1 MISSLLLYSLRGAF
15 TALACLLPVLA
26 LSQEYPGK
34 PVRFVVPFETGAPDT
49 IARVVAQQVTSQWG
63 RSVIVENRPGAN
75 GIIGAEAVARAA
87 PDGYTLLVTS
97 TSITVNPS
105 IHSKLPFDLERD
117 FVPVTNLAI
126 VPALLLVVN
135 PAVPASSLQE
145 LIAYAKSGNAKL
157 AYGSP
162 GHGNQLHVANELF
175 NQRAG
180 LNMIHIPYK
189 GAGPAIAGLVAGDI
203 QAMLITAPLS
213 LPHVRSGRLRALA
226 YTSAK
231 RASFLPEVPTMAEA
245 GIKDLELDGGWFG
258 LFAPSKT
265 PKDALARLE
274 TEVKAALANPA
285 VRERFTSL
293 GVEPV
298 GNSSADFAAFVR
310 SETKTYAERV
320 RITGIKGEQ

>member
-1 MISSLLLYSLRGAF
+1 MIRSLRGAF

-26 LSQEYPGK
+26 SGQEYPAK
-34 PVRFVVPFETGAPDT
+34 PVRFIVPFETGAPDT

-105 IHSKLPFDLERD
+105 IYSKLPFNLERN
-117 FVPVTNLAI
+117 FLPVTNLAI

-145 LIAYAKSGNAKL
+145 LIAYAKSGKAKL

-226 YTSAK
+226 YTSSK
-231 RASFLPEVPTMAEA
+231 RASFLPDVPTMAEA
-245 GIKDLELDGGWFG
+245 GLKDMELDGGWFG
-258 LFAPSKT
+258 LFAPAKT
-265 PKDALARLE
+265 PKEVLARVE

-285 VRERFTSL
+285 VRERFASL

-298 GNSSADFAAFVR
+298 GNSSAEFAAFVR
-310 SETKTYAERV
+310 RETKTYAERV
-320 RITGIKGEQ
+320 RLAGIKGEQ